1 MPTLKESAR
10 DYVPKKTLNI
20 SDLDRVDLSFPVEDK
35 TGTKIVEKDGQDV
48 EEEYSYK
55 AMVVNE
61 QEYRISGAV
70 FEQIQKMIKLKPDL
84 AFVKVTSTGSGLKT
98 RYSVDPLD

>member
-1 MPTLKESAR
+1 MPTLKESSI
-10 DYVPKKTLNI
+10 DYIPKKTLNI

-35 TGTKIVEKDGQDV
+35 TGTKLVEKDGKNV

-70 FEQIQKMIKLKPDL
+70 FEQIQKMLKLKPEL
-84 AFVKVTSTGSGLKT
+84 KFVKVTSTGTGLLT